1 MNGRAGVD
9 VKSALPGALSHADK
23 LGVSC
28 SGAEPSRQHIAK
40 GSALEGNHK
49 LPGEGLWAGNT
60 NVGA

>member
-1 MNGRAGVD
+1 MD
-9 VKSALPGALSHADK
+9 VKSAPLVALSPHSDYVDK

-28 SGAEPSRQHIAK
+28 SGAEPSRQHIAE

-60 NVGA
+60 SVGA